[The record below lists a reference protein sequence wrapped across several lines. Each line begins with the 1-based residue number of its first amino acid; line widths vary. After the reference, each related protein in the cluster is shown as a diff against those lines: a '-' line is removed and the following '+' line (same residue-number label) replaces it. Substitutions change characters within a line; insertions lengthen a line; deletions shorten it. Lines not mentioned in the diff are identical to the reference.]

1 MTTDE
6 TTTAEVAPLFLNSHH
21 LLLAV
26 VATIA
31 AEHGIEATR
40 ELVDGLADDDAIWQ
54 DLGQKLGLSAVEENA
69 IDTEPPP
76 PPDETAAEPLP
87 AEPLSATDYESAGPD
102 ATGPT
107 VIETLHASGDSSILP
122 PPLEN
127 GEANGRKP
135 SAHA

>member
-1 MTTDE
+1 MTDE
-6 TTTAEVAPLFLNSHH
+6 TTTPEVAPPLFLNSQH

-40 ELVDGLADDDAIWQ
+40 ELVEDLADDDATWADIA
-54 DLGQKLGLSAVEENA
+54 QKLGVSPGENA

-76 PPDETAAEPLP
+76 APDATASEPLTM
-87 AEPLSATDYESAGPD
+87 EGYESAGPD

-107 VIETLHASGDSSILP
+107 VVETLHTGGDSSILP

-127 GEANGRKP
+127 GESNGRKK

>member
-31 AEHGIEATR
+31 AEHGIQATR
-40 ELVDGLADDDAIWQ
+40 ELVDELAEDDATWQ
-54 DLGQKLGLSAVEENA
+54 DIAQKLGVSADSENA

-76 PPDETAAEPLP
+76 PPDETAAEP

-102 ATGPT
+102 ATGPS
-107 VIETLHASGDSSILP
+107 VIETSHASGDSSILP

-127 GEANGRKP
+127 GDANGRKK